1 VTVNQSQE
9 QDLEANKPHFENTMQ
24 ISNFVL
30 FGVIELYIV
39 LIAVCIYL
47 IMHARSLK
55 KLVKRLQDKLEGMIG
70 DVKSSRRE
78 TKNLREQLDNSSPA
92 ELARKLVND
101 QIQYT
106 RDHHDSL
113 EAGQNIALDLGLD
126 NPLPRRTAALRHA
139 ILIAEKESLHA
150 SPDGKPNWNILEL
163 KLDQLLQFFNFKPKD
178 QAEPQAATDPD
189 ALANLQQELEA
200 SQKRIENLEKFKK
213 LFFDMEDQ
221 WRSAKDQADDYFQ
234 QLSGMAGE
242 VSNQDAFEDI
252 LSNYNNVYNQVG
264 ETIEIAAG
272 GDRPKPGAGD
282 TIIVEANRK
291 PATIIEVNKADPN
304 TLNELKQLRSVAAD
318 QHKIIAELQRK
329 LTTTTSSEEKAN
341 MVAELSEQLTR
352 QARFV
357 QESETCMKLLE
368 DELDRSMQEA
378 SALREESGKVPKL
391 QALVQQFST
400 ESKEMLET
408 ITRLENENEQLEAQ
422 ALGGENTSGD
432 GAGQSGIDPDSLAQL
447 QQQLLDAQSQY
458 AELEERYLDLK
469 MQNI

>member
-1 VTVNQSQE
+1 
-9 QDLEANKPHFENTMQ
+9 MQ

-47 IMHARSLK
+47 LMHTRSLK
-55 KLVKRLQDKLEGMIG
+55 KLVKRLQDKLEDMIG
-70 DVKSSRRE
+70 DVKTARRD
-78 TKNLREQLDNSSPA
+78 TKSLREQIDSSSPA

-101 QIQYT
+101 QIQHT

-113 EAGQNIALDLGLD
+113 DAGQNIALDLGLD

-150 SPDGKPNWNILEL
+150 SPDGKPNWTILEL

-178 QAEPQAATDPD
+178 QEKTEPAADPN
-189 ALANLQQELEA
+189 AIANLQQELEA

-221 WRSAKDQADDYFQ
+221 WRSAKKQAEDYFQ
-234 QLSGMAGE
+234 QLSAMSGDVTDQG
-242 VSNQDAFEDI
+242 AFEEI
-252 LSNYNNVYNQVG
+252 LTNYNNVYNQVG
-264 ETIEIAAG
+264 QTIEIAAG
-272 GDRPKPGAGD
+272 GDRPRPSAGD
-282 TIIVEANRK
+282 TIIVEASRK
-291 PATIIEVNKADPN
+291 PASIIEVNKTDPR
-304 TLNELKQLRSVAAD
+304 TLHELKQLRSVAAD
-318 QHKIIAELQRK
+318 QHRIIAELQRK
-329 LTTTTSSEEKAN
+329 LTTTTTSEEKVN
-341 MVAELSEQLTR
+341 MVAELNEQLTR
-352 QARFV
+352 QSRFV

-368 DELDRSMQEA
+368 DELERSMQAA
-378 SALREESGKVPKL
+378 SALRDQLSVSNEESGKVPRL

-408 ITRLENENEQLEAQ
+408 ITQLERDSEQMEAQ
-422 ALGGENTSGD
+422 TLTGGGTS
-432 GAGQSGIDPDSLAQL
+432 AAASNADSLAEL

-469 MQNI
+469 MQSI